1 MFQILLQHNNSADE
15 AMNIN
20 RPAGDSSVK
29 DRLGLAA
36 YTRFRLYLYS

>member
-1 MFQILLQHNNSADE
+1 MTQILLQHNNSAEE

-20 RPAGDSSVK
+20 RPVGDSSVK

-36 YTRFRLYLYS
+36 YTRSILHLYS

>member
-1 MFQILLQHNNSADE
+1 MTQILRQHNNSAEE

-20 RPAGDSSVK
+20 RPVGDSSVK

-36 YTRFRLYLYS
+36 YTRSILHLYS